1 MFKGTYILIW
11 SEHPDELMK
20 FYRDVLELKLN
31 EKVDVPEKDGIA
43 ADYGY
48 EFILT
53 EKGDKL
59 WIGNHPEV
67 SGKSTEP
74 LRIMHNLYT
83 DEVQKWYKKV
93 KDFGCEILQEPIKTP
108 FYNDSD
114 LPWFVST
121 FLDPEGNCW
130 QFMGILR

>member
-1 MFKGTYILIW
+1 MFKKTYILIW
-11 SEHPDELMK
+11 SETPDELME

-31 EKVDVPEKDGIA
+31 DKIDIPKKGEIE

-53 EKGDKL
+53 EKEDKV
-59 WIGNHPEV
+59 WIGKHPDV
-67 SGKSTEP
+67 KGFSKEP
-74 LRIMHNLYT
+74 IRIMHNLYT
-83 DEVQKWYKKV
+83 DEVQKWHDKV
-93 KDFGCEILQEPIKTP
+93 KAAGSKILQEPIKTP
-108 FYNDSD
+108 FYSES

-130 QFMGILR
+130 QFMGKRG